1 MYYKLMQRWA
11 PKVFLV
17 TLRLVQFD
25 VRPRPQLRKPN
36 TAMQVLCL
44 QGQCDWGSGCLAF
57 PAKLASPQPDIDLV
71 SKIVWGYE
79 SISSLKRQKHLV
91 NLHLPSQTKV
101 ASILWHPW
109 ENQVPLLRLDV
120 WPLERWWS
128 QENGHHYDAEFL
140 LHRRHRLVDGS
151 GRVSARNNI
160 VQVDAYVKA
169 TWNRP

>member
-1 MYYKLMQRWA
+1 MCICILTQAHPRVYTHNKETFQCVTVIHSTGILTKAKLMQRWA

-79 SISSLKRQKHLV
+79 SISSLKREKHLV

-101 ASILWHPW
+101 ASILWHP
-109 ENQVPLLRLDV
+109 
-120 WPLERWWS
+120 
-128 QENGHHYDAEFL
+128 
-140 LHRRHRLVDGS
+140 
-151 GRVSARNNI
+151 
-160 VQVDAYVKA
+160 
-169 TWNRP
+169 